1 MIELKIYQ
9 YNVSGQV
16 VKVFDVDLYDNA
28 PINVN
33 KSIVDIKEPEQR
45 KSDYTLSI
53 QIPATATNRKTFSEI
68 DNLNR
73 TTINDSSRN
82 FNPDFNPNLKAEAIV
97 LNNGVEQ
104 MRGYLQLT
112 QIPINDKSIDYE
124 IIIIGKL
131 ANLFQDLGDSQ
142 LADLDLSEFDHTWNS
157 TNVANS
163 WANYVVK
170 NGGIYNNFN
179 VSGNPNGEGY
189 VYPLIDNG
197 ASVNFQEIE
206 YWLKYSMFPSI
217 YVKQLVDSIFQGQGY
232 RYDSNFFNSIE
243 FKSLIIPFSNGQFI
257 MTEQEVDDRTWEV
270 TNSADLNFITDD
282 SLQPNTSTSQSFI
295 YDFNTITKNTVPS
308 SVNTSS
314 NIVTIASGNNGN
326 YRVGLQG
333 DVTIKNVSGL
343 TTTTNFFMTFNIMR
357 NRFGTITNVSSF
369 TTSVYFDAAPNGT
382 IITKNI
388 YFGSNEFETQIGD
401 IIYVEFYW
409 YIPFATLPAGLFE
422 FNILSG
428 FGFFSS
434 PSSTY
439 SEGQTISLNS
449 ALPQEVKQAEFLS
462 WLIKLFNLYIVSD
475 KIDPKKLIIEPRDDF
490 YTNEIVDLTNYLDT
504 SKELVIKPM
513 GVLDFRKLELSYKTD
528 SDEYNKKYQNLF
540 REPYATKK
548 YDVVNDFL
556 TQTKKVQVG
565 FSATPLANSSTHD
578 RVQSVIRNEEFLT
591 QDSDLPA
598 FNIRIL
604 YYGGLVNTST
614 GWRMRTDAGVISYT
628 DFPYAGMLDSVSNPT
643 KDLGWAMPKAINYGL
658 GLTTYTN
665 GNLFNRFWKKTI
677 EEITDKDSKLITG
690 YFHLTENRFQSLDF
704 RKYYLIDK
712 QYYRLYNVSKN
723 LTSNDPC
730 ELEFLKLKVAPSFV
744 LESGSGNGGSGGTIG
759 SEALPMFT
767 RKDNAVLFN
776 TELKTQTKTQELSG
790 GNDYFLNYSEDVS
803 FIEDLSDVILPD
815 ATIELLGS
823 IKPIVRIKN
832 ICGSTVKIYPLKAT
846 QLVNGATFQN
856 LPNFSVIT
864 LIAYKGNWQT
874 LNIIATGGG

>member
-73 TTINDSSRN
+73 TTINDSARN

-142 LADLDLSEFDHTWNS
+142 LTDLDLSEFDHTWNS

-163 WANYVVK
+163 WATYIVK

-232 RYDSNFFNSIE
+232 RYESNFFNSIE
-243 FKSLIIPFSNGQFI
+243 FKRLIIPFSNGQFI
-257 MTEQEVDDRTWEV
+257 MTEQEVEDRTWDVSNSSTLNYVV
-270 TNSADLNFITDD
+270 TGTPFPPVVSDLKIFN
-282 SLQPNTSTSQSFI
+282 
-295 YDFNTITKNTVPS
+295 FNTILQDTTPPS
-308 SVNTSS
+308 VSLANDWVE
-314 NIVTIASGNNGN
+314 IASGNNGN

-333 DVTIKNVSGL
+333 NVLARNVSGA
-343 TTTTNFFMTFNIMR
+343 
-357 NRFGTITNVSSF
+357 TITQNLQLLIDLKRVRGSTIVSTGVTVDFEFVS
-369 TTSVYFDAAPNGT
+369 TPNNGTVTKAVNWGSIEFDAQVGDKFSIEFLWLNTIRDASDFEIDFLPN
-382 IITKNI
+382 
-388 YFGSNEFETQIGD
+388 FG
-401 IIYVEFYW
+401 YY
-409 YIPFATLPAGLFE
+409 
-422 FNILSG
+422 
-428 FGFFSS
+428 SS

-513 GVLDFRKLELSYKTD
+513 GVLDFRKLELSYKAD

-643 KDLGWAMPKAINYGL
+643 KDLGWAQPKAINYGL
-658 GLTTYTN
+658 GLTIYTN

-690 YFHLTENRFQSLDF
+690 YFHLTENRFQNLDF

-744 LESGSGNGGSGGTIG
+744 LESGTGNGGSGGSIG
-759 SEALPMFT
+759 NESLPMFT
-767 RKDNAVLFN
+767 RKDNSILFN
-776 TELKTQTKTQELSG
+776 SELKTQTKTQELSG

-832 ICGSTVKIYPLKAT
+832 ICGSTVKIYPLKAS